1 MPFGMKRDPERPER
15 SFMLNESVNNK
26 IVKSINPFS
35 SSDKHKKQ
43 LFGSVEIQFA
53 SSIYVEIKII

>member
-1 MPFGMKRDPERPER
+1 MR
-15 SFMLNESVNNK
+15 NELVNKK